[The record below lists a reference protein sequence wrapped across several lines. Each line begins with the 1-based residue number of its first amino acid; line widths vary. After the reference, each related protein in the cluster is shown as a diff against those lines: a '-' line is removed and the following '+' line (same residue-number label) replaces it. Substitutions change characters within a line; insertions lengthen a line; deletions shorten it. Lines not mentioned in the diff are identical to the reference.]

1 MWGES
6 GLCQLSSPSPQP
18 IMIPFF
24 WAGSTHSGPDRQI
37 WRTAL
42 SLSLH
47 SSLHFSSSPL
57 PSLHS
62 PPQPSPPPS
71 TFPQPPPL
79 LPLFPTAPIPS
90 LELADNDKTSIHKN
104 APILGFIPWF
114 LPNTLSHPL
123 VPLPWYAIAQPSAFS
138 PRAESPSTCYPPLPA
153 GGHRAPCPGLAV
165 SSAFGISRLQ
175 PAGSLP
181 WGGETLFLALGQM
194 LSKTKVQGRSLFP
207 WSAGD
212 SH

>member
-1 MWGES
+1 MSWTPLCPLPLFSIPQLFTPADCGGEGPPPPSMWGES

-138 PRAESPSTCYPPLPA
+138 PRAESPSTCYPLCLREGTELPA
-153 GGHRAPCPGLAV
+153 LAW
-165 SSAFGISRLQ
+165 L
-175 PAGSLP
+175 
-181 WGGETLFLALGQM
+181 
-194 LSKTKVQGRSLFP
+194 
-207 WSAGD
+207 
-212 SH
+212 